1 MPLISTFNVAIQT
14 IAAFVVFI
22 VGYATLFIS
31 LMICFAIAKGL
42 YESAKRAWKYAEK
55 LASARREKSLAIPA

>member
-14 IAAFVVFI
+14 LAAFVIFI

-42 YESAKRAWKYAEK
+42 YESAESTWRYAGK
-55 LASARREKSLAIPA
+55 LSSARREKSLVIPA